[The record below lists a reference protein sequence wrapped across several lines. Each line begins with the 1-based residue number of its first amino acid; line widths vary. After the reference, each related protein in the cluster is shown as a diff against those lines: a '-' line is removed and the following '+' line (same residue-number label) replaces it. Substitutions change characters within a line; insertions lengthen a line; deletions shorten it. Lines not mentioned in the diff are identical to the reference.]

1 MTELAILGGVPLRAT
16 EWPRYPVLGA
26 EEEEAVLAVVRS
38 HDLSSQMGTAVQR
51 FEAEFAAYAGASHAV
66 ATSSGTTALHTAL
79 IAAVI
84 GVGDDVIVPAYT
96 FFSTATSVLMQNAI
110 PIFADIETDTLGLD
124 PTAVEQKITSRTRAL
139 MVVHMNGYPADLDGL
154 MSVAQRHGLVVIE
167 DCSHAHGAEHRGRHV
182 GTIGHMGVFSFQQKK
197 NLSLGEGGM
206 LITNDVELADKA
218 RAIYSFGKVPLA
230 YNYRMPELHGAIG
243 SVRLKRLDAEN
254 EKRNRYA
261 RYLDGELARI
271 PWIEPQGVRPDT
283 RAVYYNYVLHYHEER
298 IGLERDRFVAAI
310 QAEGIPVPQLYDPVY
325 RHHTFQV
332 RDPYGQGFPFESPFY
347 ETTSGREPS
356 YEDGTCPVAEE
367 YCSRRNIELKIH
379 PTADTED
386 IEQIAAAFHKVAD
399 QVEQL
404 KAAPAAVS

>member
-182 GTIGHMGVFSFQQKK
+182 GTIGP
-197 NLSLGEGGM
+197 
-206 LITNDVELADKA
+206 
-218 RAIYSFGKVPLA
+218 Y
-230 YNYRMPELHGAIG
+230 G
-243 SVRLKRLDAEN
+243 SVQLSAE
-254 EKRNRYA
+254 
-261 RYLDGELARI
+261 
-271 PWIEPQGVRPDT
+271 
-283 RAVYYNYVLHYHEER
+283 EE
-298 IGLERDRFVAAI
+298 
-310 QAEGIPVPQLYDPVY
+310 
-325 RHHTFQV
+325 
-332 RDPYGQGFPFESPFY
+332 
-347 ETTSGREPS
+347 
-356 YEDGTCPVAEE
+356 PVAG
-367 YCSRRNIELKIH
+367 
-379 PTADTED
+379 
-386 IEQIAAAFHKVAD
+386 
-399 QVEQL
+399 
-404 KAAPAAVS
+404 